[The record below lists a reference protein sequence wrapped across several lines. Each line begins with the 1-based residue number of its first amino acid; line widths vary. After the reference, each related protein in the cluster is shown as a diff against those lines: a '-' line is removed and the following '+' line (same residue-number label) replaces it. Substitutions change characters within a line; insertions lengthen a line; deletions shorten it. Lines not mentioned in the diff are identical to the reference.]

1 MRSRVCFLQGVVLAG
16 LVAVMPGA
24 PAADPV
30 AGEGTATTQR
40 SDEETGAAPSDGAPS
55 GRPQS
60 KSKAQ
65 PKSQPKGQRPGR
77 ATPGGKGSM
86 PRDSSAA
93 QQPPAVDD
101 AHAVAQALGL
111 LHVMGGVEHREPPC
125 SHGLDLVDEQ
135 FLITRMKGTER
146 AFTGKYWKTKTAGT
160 YKCVCCG
167 EPLFTSG
174 DKFISECGWPAFSA
188 PIDKARDQKV
198 AEHADFSFLPTV
210 LASGDLPRYEMS
222 DFLARGSTASLI
234 WRAVWTS
241 IRSTPAG
248 AASAVDPVTKVTV
261 APASIAA

>member
-93 QQPPAVDD
+93 QQPPAVD
-101 AHAVAQALGL
+101 AEGRPLPQ
-111 LHVMGGVEHREPPC
+111 
-125 SHGLDLVDEQ
+125 SLDEWKNRLTDEQ

-198 AEHADFSFLPTV
+198 AEHADFSFGVRRVEVTCRKCGAHLGHVFNDGPPPT
-210 LASGDLPRYEMS
+210 GIRYCINS
-222 DFLARGSTASLI
+222 
-234 WRAVWTS
+234 
-241 IRSTPAG
+241 
-248 AASAVDPVTKVTV
+248 
-261 APASIAA
+261 ASIVLEEEKANDASPPALGEKATPGEKPAE